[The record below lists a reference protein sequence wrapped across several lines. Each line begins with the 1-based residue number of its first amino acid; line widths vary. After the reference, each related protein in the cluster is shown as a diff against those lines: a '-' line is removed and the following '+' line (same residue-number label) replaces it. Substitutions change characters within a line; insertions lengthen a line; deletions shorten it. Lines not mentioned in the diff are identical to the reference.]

1 MWPAIHRID
10 RLTSGILMFA
20 KSLRKAQQIEAEIL
34 EKTVKKIYLARVVG
48 KFPEYVILDI

>member
-1 MWPAIHRID
+1 
-10 RLTSGILMFA
+10 MFA